1 MQALKVSAMGLLR
14 SKSALG
20 AYCRRMAARMDKP
33 KALKA
38 TAHKL
43 ARLVYTMLTKGEEY
57 VDRGQDYYEQLYRQR
72 VVTNLQRRANELGFT
87 LTPNLQTA

>member
-43 ARLVYTMLTKGEEY
+43 ARLVYTLLTQGQEY
-57 VDRGQDYYEQLYRQR
+57 VDRGQDYYEQRYRKR

-87 LTPNLQTA
+87 LIPNLQAV